1 MNSLKNRKLITYEI
15 QTVIVTKDKRGKE
28 QYFEATDLQK
38 KQILEV
44 ERHILHNIMGYEKM
58 FQVFIRFQQADF
70 YQQVN
75 DLLYQQYG
83 WNHYFKQIKVIYT
96 FDGVKEALPELE
108 IKLQKELLNKKVVDY
123 LNSNAKDLYEKNKAE
138 YQQQMKI

>member
-58 FQVFIRFQQADF
+58 FQV
-70 YQQVN
+70 
-75 DLLYQQYG
+75 L
-83 WNHYFKQIKVIYT
+83 
-96 FDGVKEALPELE
+96 
-108 IKLQKELLNKKVVDY
+108 
-123 LNSNAKDLYEKNKAE
+123 
-138 YQQQMKI
+138 